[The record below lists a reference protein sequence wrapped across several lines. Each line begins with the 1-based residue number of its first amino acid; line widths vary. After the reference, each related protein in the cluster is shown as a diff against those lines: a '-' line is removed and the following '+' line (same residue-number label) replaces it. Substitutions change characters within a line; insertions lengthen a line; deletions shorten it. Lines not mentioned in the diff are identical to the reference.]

1 MNISTGKNL
10 HVNGHRVNWSD
21 HSDALVVGP
30 ALEQMVAHIREA
42 LLDMNSG
49 KLTMFSC
56 LQVVAMEVFTQKEIA
71 EYAAA
76 EQARATDVTSCES
89 LA

>member
-1 MNISTGKNL
+1 MDISMDKKL
-10 HVNGHRVNWSD
+10 HVDGHRVNWSD
-21 HSDALVVGP
+21 HADALVVGP
-30 ALEQMVAHIREA
+30 ALEQRVAHIREA

-49 KLTMFSC
+49 KLTMFAC
-56 LQVVAMEVFTQKEIA
+56 LQVVAMEVFTQSEIA

-89 LA
+89 PA